1 MEEEDEV
8 IVISDSEAE
17 APAPKRQRGA
27 EADDVSIVVPP
38 APVLAAAGAESDDEV
53 VLLGVTGEVRGDD
66 ASSRAL
72 TIAPF
77 PAGRAERLPARAS
90 HVPELQVRRH
100 SAATAQA
107 VLPEGALARRV
118 PSVPCLRPLTRA
130 ARPPLPRI
138 SATASCVTWRRASVR
153 SGATVSRP

>member
-1 MEEEDEV
+1 MQEEDEV

-27 EADDVSIVVPP
+27 EADDVAIVAPP

-72 TIAPF
+72 TTAHIPQDALKDFPHARHTCRNFKFDATAPQLHKLYC
-77 PAGRAERLPARAS
+77 PKVRLPDGCPPPPAS
-90 HVPELQVRRH
+90 AP
-100 SAATAQA
+100 
-107 VLPEGALARRV
+107 
-118 PSVPCLRPLTRA
+118 
-130 ARPPLPRI
+130 
-138 SATASCVTWRRASVR
+138 
-153 SGATVSRP
+153 

>member
-1 MEEEDEV
+1 LEERQQRVKWPSSCEGIQERVKREALAELTLKGTLAISPHRAPCSAAGMEEEDEV

-66 ASSRAL
+66 ASSHAL
-72 TIAPF
+72 T
-77 PAGRAERLPARAS
+77 
-90 HVPELQVRRH
+90 
-100 SAATAQA
+100 TAHI
-107 VLPEGALARRV
+107 
-118 PSVPCLRPLTRA
+118 PCRTR
-130 ARPPLPRI
+130 
-138 SATASCVTWRRASVR
+138 
-153 SGATVSRP
+153 